1 MAAVTWWQGELNKAA
16 RTPQGRKEIAK
27 GEVPKKWWQIELEK
41 AMQTPKGRKEIAKG
55 EVPEPTEA
63 EKEEYRK
70 AYRTVESAYLSC
82 AAHEYCNGYS
92 RRQAE
97 GKFKVIPWMEIPMST
112 VSGFVFLPKDIKD
125 KVQAALD
132 TMARLKNKYPQG
144 QFAQLV
150 GNEFNR
156 TDFVA

>member
-1 MAAVTWWQGELNKAA
+1 MAVSWWQAELNKAA

-27 GEVPKKWWQIELEK
+27 GEVPKKWWQGELEK
-41 AMQTPKGRKEIAKG
+41 AAKKGVNVTKSD
-55 EVPEPTEA
+55 VPEPTEA

-70 AYRTVESAYLSC
+70 AYKTVESAYLSC

-92 RRQAE
+92 RRQAK

-112 VSGFVFLPKDIKD
+112 VSGFAFLPKDIRD
-125 KVQAALD
+125 NVQAALD